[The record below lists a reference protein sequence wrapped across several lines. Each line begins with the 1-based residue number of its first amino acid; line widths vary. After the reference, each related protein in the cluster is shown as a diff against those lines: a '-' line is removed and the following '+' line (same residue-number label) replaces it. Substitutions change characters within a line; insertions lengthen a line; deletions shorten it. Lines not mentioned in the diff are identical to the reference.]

1 MFRSAAVVAILAGT
15 IATPAVAQKAASA
28 TPTVNSYLCTFA
40 KRCEGQIVDPVK
52 NAAESQPVGD
62 TAGFKLATGPS
73 ASSSS
78 SRGLTS
84 PPASRV
90 SATPRQT
97 QPRSTNLTSTGTRQ
111 ARDTVAGSRV
121 AAGTRADLV
130 VPFDFNSAQLTA
142 QGRRNAQTFAEALK
156 TPDLRNKRFL
166 IAGYTDSVG
175 SSEDN
180 MALSRE
186 RAKAVADLLVSEGV
200 ERSRLQV
207 AGYGESRPLPG
218 HVGTD
223 GANRRVEAILR

>member
-1 MFRSAAVVAILAGT
+1 MFRSAVLVAILAGT
-15 IATPAVAQKAASA
+15 AAAPAVAQEAASA

-40 KRCEGQIVDPVK
+40 KRCEGQIVDPVQ
-52 NAAESQPVGD
+52 NAADSQPVGN

-73 ASSSS
+73 GSSSS
-78 SRGLTS
+78 SRELTT
-84 PPASRV
+84 PPASRASV
-90 SATPRQT
+90 APRQAES
-97 QPRSTNLTSTGTRQ
+97 RSARLTSNTRQ
-111 ARDTVAGSRV
+111 VRGAVASARV
-121 AAGTRADLV
+121 AAGTKADLV
-130 VPFDFNSAQLTA
+130 LPFDFNSAQLTA

-180 MALSRE
+180 MVLSRE
-186 RAKAVADLLVSEGV
+186 RAKAVADFLVAEGV
-200 ERSRLQV
+200 DRSRLQV